1 MLFKLSIRNMK
12 KSFKDYAIY
21 FLTLVLGVAIFYMF
35 NSIDSQ
41 QAMLEVSEST
51 RSIIKLMISLL
62 GYVSVFVAVVL
73 GLLIVYAN
81 NFLIN
86 RRKKEFGIYMTL
98 GMGKRQISK
107 IILIETIL
115 VGIISLIV
123 GLIIGIFA
131 SQFMSILVAKM
142 FEADM
147 SKFQFV
153 FSKDACIKT
162 CIYFAVMYVAVM
174 FFNTFTVS
182 KYKLI
187 DLLNTSKKNENVK
200 IKNPIICILVFL
212 GAVSILGYAYWK
224 VTGDVSS
231 ITTANKILQPIL
243 MGIVGTVAV
252 FWSLSGFIIQ
262 IVQKMKN
269 VYFKNTNMFVL
280 RQINNKINTMVISM
294 SVICLM
300 LFMTISILSSSLALR
315 NTMQRELIEM
325 TPVDLNLYKTAN
337 LPEKYLQ
344 YGTYGKEITSTP
356 EAMSDSKIPIVETLK
371 NNGLDMNVLK
381 DIVEITVYSTDDLT
395 WKDFF
400 GDKYID
406 IKTKYPN
413 LLYNTAEQIVKIS
426 DYNKIAKLYGINQ
439 YELNNDEYIV
449 LCDFDSQKEL
459 RDEALKDGN
468 NVLNIVGKQYKSKYN
483 ECKTGYIQM
492 ATNHTNTGIILV
504 PDDCNLT
511 EGMKEQYL
519 LAANYN
525 ADTKE
530 GKEEIE
536 KIFVDD
542 NSELLQNLDKN
553 GLNIDGTTK
562 IALMEASVGLATIVT
577 FIAIYLGIIFLIASS
592 AILALK
598 QLTDSSDNKQRYTIL
613 RKIGC
618 DEKMINKALFRQIG
632 IFFGVPLVLAI
643 IHSIFGIQF
652 AITIM
657 SGLASKK
664 DLLPSAIATVIII
677 GIIYGIYF
685 LATYLGSK
693 NIIKEDE

>member
-1 MLFKLSIRNMK
+1 MLFKLSIKNMK

-35 NSIDSQ
+35 NSLDSQ
-41 QAMLEVSEST
+41 EAMLQVSSST
-51 RSIIKLMISLL
+51 RDIIKLMVSML

-115 VGIISLIV
+115 VGIMSLIV
-123 GLIIGIFA
+123 GLIIGVFA

-182 KYKLI
+182 RYKLI
-187 DLLNTSKKNENVK
+187 NLLNASKKNENVK

-212 GAVSILGYAYWK
+212 GAVVILGYAYWK

-231 ITTANKILQPIL
+231 LTTADKILPPIL
-243 MGIVGTVAV
+243 MGIVGTVAF

-269 VYFKNTNMFVL
+269 IYFKNTNMFVL
-280 RQINNKINTMVISM
+280 RQINNKINTTVISM

-300 LFMTISILSSSLALR
+300 LFMTISILSSSLSLR
-315 NTMQRELIEM
+315 NTMQRELVEM
-325 TPVDLNLYKTAN
+325 TPVDINLYKTAN
-337 LPEKYLQ
+337 LSEKYLQ
-344 YGTYGKEITSTP
+344 YGTYGKEIISTP
-356 EAMSDSKIPIVETLK
+356 EARKDSKIPITETLK
-371 NNGLDMNVLK
+371 NNGFDMTLIK
-381 DIVEITVYSTDDLT
+381 DVVEIPIYATKDLT
-395 WKDFF
+395 WEDFL
-400 GDKYID
+400 GDKIEETRAQFPSLRYE
-406 IKTKYPN
+406 
-413 LLYNTAEQIVKIS
+413 TAEMIIKIS
-426 DYNKIAKLYGINQ
+426 DYNKIASLYGIEQ
-439 YELNNDEYIV
+439 YELKDNEYIV
-449 LCDFDSQKEL
+449 LCDFDGIGTIRDRVLADENILEIAGKE
-459 RDEALKDGN
+459 
-468 NVLNIVGKQYKSKYN
+468 YKSKYN
-483 ECKTGYIQM
+483 ECKSGFIMMSTSHM
-492 ATNHTNTGIILV
+492 NTGIILV
-504 PDDCNLT
+504 PDSCNLT
-511 EGMKEQYL
+511 DDMKEKQFL
-519 LAANYN
+519 VANFN
-525 ADTKE
+525 ANTDEEKQE
-530 GKEEIE
+530 IEEIFRSNDSVL
-536 KIFVDD
+536 I
-542 NSELLQNLDKN
+542 QNLNEN
-553 GLNIDGTTK
+553 GLEIDGMTK
-562 IALMEASVGLATIVT
+562 ISIIESSVGVATIVT
-577 FIAIYLGIIFLIASS
+577 FIAIYLGIIFLIASA

-598 QLTDSSDNKQRYTIL
+598 QLTESSDNKQRYTIL
-613 RKIGC
+613 REIGC

-632 IFFGVPLVLAI
+632 IFFGLPLILAI

-652 AITIM
+652 AMTM
-657 SGLASKK
+657 MEGLASSE
-664 DLLPSAIATVIII
+664 DLLPSIVATVVII
-677 GIIYGIYF
+677 GAIYGAYF
-685 LATYLGSK
+685 LATYLGSR
-693 NIIKEDE
+693 NIIKEE

>member
-187 DLLNTSKKNENVK
+187 NLLNASKKNENVK

-212 GAVSILGYAYWK
+212 GAVVILGYAYWK

-231 ITTANKILQPIL
+231 LTTADKILSPIL

-269 VYFKNTNMFVL
+269 IYFKNTNMFVL

-356 EAMSDSKIPIVETLK
+356 EAMSDSKIPIAETLK

-395 WKDFF
+395 WKDFL
-400 GDKYID
+400 GDKYAE
-406 IKTKYPN
+406 IKTRYPN

-492 ATNHTNTGIILV
+492 STNHTNTGIILV

-542 NSELLQNLDKN
+542 NSELLQNFDKK
-553 GLNIDGTTK
+553 GLNIDGKTK

>member
-1 MLFKLSIRNMK
+1 MLFKLSIKNMK

-35 NSIDSQ
+35 NSLDSQ
-41 QAMLEVSEST
+41 EAMLQVSSST
-51 RSIIKLMISLL
+51 RDIIKLMVSML

-115 VGIISLIV
+115 VGIMSLIV
-123 GLIIGIFA
+123 GLIIGVFA

-182 KYKLI
+182 RYKLI
-187 DLLNTSKKNENVK
+187 NLLNASKKNENVK

-212 GAVSILGYAYWK
+212 GAVVILGYAYWK

-231 ITTANKILQPIL
+231 LTTADKILPPIL
-243 MGIVGTVAV
+243 MGIIGTVAF

-269 VYFKNTNMFVL
+269 IYFKNTNMFVL
-280 RQINNKINTMVISM
+280 RQINNKINTTVISM

-300 LFMTISILSSSLALR
+300 LFMTISILSSSLSLR
-315 NTMQRELIEM
+315 NTMQRELVEM

-337 LPEKYLQ
+337 LPESYIK
-344 YGTYGKEITSTP
+344 YGKEVKTTKAQRADSRITLQ
-356 EAMSDSKIPIVETLK
+356 ETLK
-371 NNGLDMNVLK
+371 NNGLDMTLLK
-381 DIVEITVYSTDDLT
+381 DVIEIPIYATNDLT
-395 WKDFF
+395 MGDFL
-400 GDKYID
+400 KNKLQS
-406 IKTKYPN
+406 IKLEFPMLAYE
-413 LLYNTAEQIVKIS
+413 TAEEIVKIS
-426 DYNKIAKLYGINQ
+426 DYNKVASLYGIEQ
-439 YELNNDEYIV
+439 YELKDNEYIV
-449 LCDFDSQKEL
+449 LCDFDGIGTIRDRVLADENILEIAGKE
-459 RDEALKDGN
+459 
-468 NVLNIVGKQYKSKYN
+468 YKSKYN
-483 ECKTGYIQM
+483 ECKSGFIMMSTSHM
-492 ATNHTNTGIILV
+492 NTGIILV
-504 PDDCNLT
+504 PDSCNLT
-511 EGMKEQYL
+511 DDMKEKQFL
-519 LAANYN
+519 VANFN
-525 ADTKE
+525 ANTDEEKQE
-530 GKEEIE
+530 IEEIFRSNDSVL
-536 KIFVDD
+536 I
-542 NSELLQNLDKN
+542 QNLNEN
-553 GLNIDGTTK
+553 GLEIDGMTK
-562 IALMEASVGLATIVT
+562 ISIIESSVGVATIVT
-577 FIAIYLGIIFLIASS
+577 FIAIYLGIIFLIASA

-598 QLTDSSDNKQRYTIL
+598 QLTESSDNKQRYTIL

-632 IFFGVPLVLAI
+632 IFFGLPLILAI

-652 AITIM
+652 SMTVM
-657 SGLASKK
+657 KGLASSE
-664 DLLPSAIATVIII
+664 DLLPSIVATVVII
-677 GIIYGIYF
+677 GAIYGAYF
-685 LATYLGSK
+685 LATYLGSR
-693 NIIKEDE
+693 NIIKEE

>member
-1 MLFKLSIRNMK
+1 MLFKLSIKNMK

-35 NSIDSQ
+35 NSLDSQ
-41 QAMLEVSEST
+41 EAMLQVSSST
-51 RSIIKLMISLL
+51 RDIIKLMVSML

-115 VGIISLIV
+115 VGIMSLIV
-123 GLIIGIFA
+123 GLIIGVFA

-182 KYKLI
+182 RYKLI
-187 DLLNTSKKNENVK
+187 NLLNASKKNENVK

-212 GAVSILGYAYWK
+212 GAVVILGYAYWK

-231 ITTANKILQPIL
+231 LTTADKILPPIL
-243 MGIVGTVAV
+243 MGIIGTVAF

-269 VYFKNTNMFVL
+269 IYFKNTNMFVL
-280 RQINNKINTMVISM
+280 RQINNKINTTVISM

-315 NTMQRELIEM
+315 NTMQRELVEM

-337 LPEKYLQ
+337 LPESYIK
-344 YGTYGKEITSTP
+344 YGKEVKTTKAQRADSRITLQ
-356 EAMSDSKIPIVETLK
+356 ETLK
-371 NNGLDMNVLK
+371 NNGLDMTLLK
-381 DIVEITVYSTDDLT
+381 DVIEIPIYATNDLT
-395 WKDFF
+395 MGDFL
-400 GDKYID
+400 KNKLQS
-406 IKTKYPN
+406 IKLEFPMLAYE
-413 LLYNTAEQIVKIS
+413 TAEEIVKIS
-426 DYNKIAKLYGINQ
+426 DYNKVASLYGIEQ
-439 YELNNDEYIV
+439 YELKDNEYIV
-449 LCDFDSQKEL
+449 LCDFDGIGTIRDRVLADENILEIAGKE
-459 RDEALKDGN
+459 
-468 NVLNIVGKQYKSKYN
+468 YKSKYN
-483 ECKTGYIQM
+483 ECKSGFIMMSTSHM
-492 ATNHTNTGIILV
+492 NTGIILV
-504 PDDCNLT
+504 PDSCNLT
-511 EGMKEQYL
+511 DDMKEKQFL
-519 LAANYN
+519 VANFN
-525 ADTKE
+525 ANTDEEKQE
-530 GKEEIE
+530 IEEIFRSNDSVL
-536 KIFVDD
+536 I
-542 NSELLQNLDKN
+542 QNLNEN
-553 GLNIDGTTK
+553 GLEIDGMTK
-562 IALMEASVGLATIVT
+562 ISIIESSVGVATIVT
-577 FIAIYLGIIFLIASS
+577 FIAIYLGIIFLIASA

-598 QLTDSSDNKQRYTIL
+598 QLTESSDNKQRYTIL

-632 IFFGVPLVLAI
+632 IFFGLPLILAI

-652 AITIM
+652 SMTVM
-657 SGLASKK
+657 KGLASSE
-664 DLLPSAIATVIII
+664 DLLPSIVATVVII
-677 GIIYGIYF
+677 GVIYGAYF
-685 LATYLGSK
+685 LATYFGSK
-693 NIIKEDE
+693 NIIKEEE